1 MEDSRVS
8 DRMSIRSSKFDYTVE
23 FTDGLPAILR
33 EGALDGTHFIV
44 DRRVAE
50 LYAGPLKRIL
60 SGPSVVQ
67 VEAIEENKSLEA
79 LPGIVDH
86 LVRHGLRRGQTLVAI
101 GGGIIQDIT
110 CFLSA
115 TMLRG
120 VPWEFVPTTLLAQTD
135 SCIGSKSSI
144 NCAGAKNILGTF
156 TPPRHVHLGTG
167 FLDTLSSTEI
177 HSGVGEILKAHAID
191 GPRSFDGV
199 AADYPRLLTDR
210 AVLLKH
216 VRRALA
222 IKKPFVE
229 ADEYD
234 QNVRLVFNY
243 GHSFGHALEAA
254 TEFGIPHGVAVS
266 MGMDIANLV
275 AVRLGVGA
283 SEHYRRMHAVLRDNY
298 AEFAT
303 TPVPREKFFTAL
315 SKDKKNT
322 GAGSVTLIL
331 PDKEGR
337 IFRDTYAF
345 DERIKAACSEFFSE
359 TLVA

>member
-1 MEDSRVS
+1 MGDSRVS
-8 DRMSIRSSKFDYTVE
+8 DRMSIRASKFDYTVA
-23 FTDGLPAILR
+23 FTDGLPAILQQ
-33 EGALDGTHFIV
+33 GALDGSHFIV

-50 LYAGPLKRIL
+50 LYAGPLERIL

-67 VEAIEENKSLEA
+67 IEAIEENKSLEA

-86 LVRHGLRRGQTLVAI
+86 LVRHGLRRGQTLVAV

-156 TPPRHVHLGTG
+156 TPPRVVHLGTG
-167 FLDTLSSTEI
+167 FLDTLSQTEI

-191 GPRSFDGV
+191 GPASFDGV

-254 TEFGIPHGVAVS
+254 TEFGIPHGIAVS

-275 AVRLGVGA
+275 AARLGVGTP
-283 SEHYRRMHAVLRDNY
+283 EHYRRMHPVLRDNY
-298 AEFAT
+298 AEFAA
-303 TPVPREKFFTAL
+303 TPVPHEKFFTAL
-315 SKDKKNT
+315 GKDKKNT

-331 PDKEGR
+331 PDKDGR

-345 DERIKAACSEFFSE
+345 DERIKAACGEFFAE
-359 TLVA
+359 PAA

>member
-1 MEDSRVS
+1 
-8 DRMSIRSSKFDYTVE
+8 MSIRASKFDYWVE
-23 FTDGLPAILR
+23 FTDGLPAILQ
-33 EGALDGTHFIV
+33 EGPLDDRHFIV
-44 DRRVAE
+44 DRQVAK
-50 LYAGPLKRIL
+50 LYAGPLERIL
-60 SGPSVVQ
+60 SGPSVIQ
-67 VEAIEENKSLEA
+67 IEAVEESKSLEA

-156 TPPRHVHLGTG
+156 TPPRIVYLGTG
-167 FLDTLSSTEI
+167 FLDTLSQTEI

-191 GPRSFDGV
+191 GPASFNGV
-199 AADYPRLLTDR
+199 AADYPLLLTDR

-216 VRRALA
+216 VRKALA
-222 IKKPFVE
+222 IKKPYVE
-229 ADEYD
+229 LDEFD
-234 QNVRLVFNY
+234 QKERLVFNY

-254 TEFGIPHGVAVS
+254 TEFGIPHGIAVS
-266 MGMDIANLV
+266 MGMDLANLV
-275 AVRLGVGA
+275 AARLGVGA
-283 SEHYRRMHAVLRDNY
+283 EEHYRRMHSVLSDNY
-298 AEFAT
+298 AEFAA
-303 TPVPREKFFTAL
+303 TPVPPEKFFTAL

-322 GAGSVTLIL
+322 GANAVTLIL

-337 IFRDTYAF
+337 IFRDTYSF
-345 DERIKAACSEFFSE
+345 DERIKNACGEFFSS
-359 TLVA
+359 AAA

>member
-1 MEDSRVS
+1 MS
-8 DRMSIRSSKFDYTVE
+8 DRLSIRASKFDYAVE
-23 FTDGLPAILR
+23 FTEGLPSHLNNVP
-33 EGALDGTHFIV
+33 LDGHHFIL
-44 DRRVAE
+44 DRRVAS
-50 LYAGPLKRIL
+50 LYAEPLARVL
-60 SGPSVVQ
+60 SAKSVVRIDA
-67 VEAIEENKSLEA
+67 VEESKSLEA
-79 LPGIVDH
+79 LPAIVGH
-86 LVRHGLRRGQTLVAI
+86 LVGAGLRRGHTLVAI

-156 TPPRHVHLGTG
+156 TPPRFVHLGTG
-167 FLDTLSSTEI
+167 FLDTLSETEI

-191 GPRSFDGV
+191 GPASFDAV

-210 AVLLKH
+210 AALLKH

-229 ADEYD
+229 EDEYD
-234 QNVRLVFNY
+234 QGVRLVFNY

-254 TEFGIPHGVAVS
+254 TEFAIPHGIAVS
-266 MGMDIANLV
+266 IGMDLANLV
-275 AVRLGVGA
+275 AARLGVGA
-283 SEHYRRMHAVLRDNY
+283 EEHYRRMHRVLRANY
-298 AEFAT
+298 AQFAG

-315 SKDKKNT
+315 GKDKKNT
-322 GAGSVTLIL
+322 SAGSVTLIL
-331 PDKEGR
+331 PDKQGR
-337 IFRDTYAF
+337 VFRDTYRF
-345 DERIKAACSEFFSE
+345 DERIKTACEEFFSR
-359 TLVA
+359 TAAA